1 MEVTCLYF
9 SLISE
14 YSSYSLFL
22 LLPKSFSSHLS
33 CHMLPGSLVTF
44 FFLVVHEEFFP
55 RLPTDISFRTVDQAI
70 TIAFVM
76 YKVRQVAPLCF
87 WLRYSCI
94 LVLNFSNING
104 LQIVF
109 RQRADILTWQII
121 ERKLTTNTYTWRF
134 QLILTQFT
142 WSGLRHYYLLK
153 QEL

>member
-1 MEVTCLYF
+1 
-9 SLISE
+9 
-14 YSSYSLFL
+14 
-22 LLPKSFSSHLS
+22 
-33 CHMLPGSLVTF
+33 
-44 FFLVVHEEFFP
+44 
-55 RLPTDISFRTVDQAI
+55 
-70 TIAFVM
+70 M

-134 QLILTQFT
+134 QLIRTQFT
-142 WSGLRHYYLLK
+142 WSVLRHYYTLK